1 LGRGCEY
8 IATLLQEH
16 HGDVDASGIEVA
28 WKLAHVDEHMSFFV
42 LRAETPSTEYREIS
56 DASIDREGLSFS
68 FRDVGC
74 KPGGTYRYRV
84 DISNSIDA
92 SRSVLFET
100 DPLEMPAARLALH
113 QNFPNPF
120 NPSTSI
126 RYELPVKTVVMV
138 EIYDVSGG
146 RVARLVDG
154 EEDRGPHVAEWRGLD
169 DRGRPVASG
178 VYFYRLR
185 AGKETISKKM
195 VLLR

>member
-1 LGRGCEY
+1 M
-8 IATLLQEH
+8 AAKS
-16 HGDVDASGIEVA
+16 VSASASGA
-28 WKLAHVDEHMSFFV
+28 
-42 LRAETPSTEYREIS
+42 R
-56 DASIDREGLSFS
+56 DRLS
-68 FRDVGC
+68 R
-74 KPGGTYRYRV
+74 T
-84 DISNSIDA
+84 
-92 SRSVLFET
+92 
-100 DPLEMPAARLALH
+100 
-113 QNFPNPF
+113 
-120 NPSTSI
+120 
-126 RYELPVKTVVMV
+126 LPVKTVVMV